1 MSNKA
6 KTRFVRLFII
16 SYFLE
21 AYYLFQIS
29 TYFATT
35 FTIVSALLI
44 VIGTTLSIVKHQNF
58 AIDRPQA
65 ILLIFVFYQIFC
77 FLVHGM
83 SNFTS
88 PLLSVFLCASFFFTR
103 RTESADTTS
112 RNINLLSNMINVTVI
127 YGIYQFFARMLG
139 LPFSEPIIEG
149 HMVEGFNWTNLVYSI
164 GRNVSRSNAIYLEPS
179 FFSQTAAI
187 NVLILIVKIIE
198 KRNTWKTWFWVILN
212 LAGMVVSL
220 SGSGIIILIFG
231 ALIFLRYESR
241 SKEIKRIAY
250 LSMIVIIAAI
260 LLLPL
265 VSRTDFGSKTINMF
279 LQRFGE
285 ITGAQ
290 GKQMSGYLRFGSALM
305 IIRKIWMKSPI
316 NFLFGGGAGSAGYYN
331 TIYHGTLDTNGY
343 YRVAGELGFIGI
355 VLYVLFLLSVVKKC
369 RNHPDRC
376 VWIIGFSVLVMVACN
391 GGLMQNYVWILLC
404 LINISVPYSGSL
416 NFFQSNNHLK

>member
-21 AYYLFQIS
+21 AYYWFQIS

-35 FTIVSALLI
+35 FTICSALLV
-44 VIGTTLSIVKHQNF
+44 VIGTTLSIIKHKDF
-58 AIDRPQA
+58 TIDRPQA
-65 ILLIFVFYQIFC
+65 FLLVFVFYQIVC
-77 FLVHGM
+77 FLIHGM

-88 PLLSVFLCASFFFTR
+88 PLLSIFLCASFFFTR
-103 RTESADTTS
+103 RTESPNATTY
-112 RNINLLSNMINVTVI
+112 NINLLSNMINAMVI

-139 LPFSEPIIEG
+139 LPFGEPIIEG
-149 HMVEGFNWTNLVYSI
+149 HMVEGFNWSNIVYSI
-164 GRNVSRSNAIYLEPS
+164 GRNVSRSNSIFLEPS

-198 KRNTWKTWFWVILN
+198 KKHTWKTWFWVILN

-220 SGSGIIILIFG
+220 SGTGILILFFG
-231 ALIFLRYESR
+231 SLVFLLYER
-241 SKEIKRIAY
+241 RGKEIMRIAY

-290 GKQMSGYLRFGSALM
+290 GEQMSGYLRFGSGLM
-305 IIRKIWMKSPI
+305 IVRKIWMRSPF
-316 NFLFGGGAGSAGYYN
+316 NFLFGGGAGSSDYYN

-376 VWIIGFSVLVMVACN
+376 VWIIGFSLLIMVACN
-391 GGLMQNYVWILLC
+391 GGLVQNYVWILLC
-404 LINISVPYSGSL
+404 LININVPYSGSL
-416 NFFQSNNHLK
+416 NVLQ